1 MSNNKKFML
10 MFTIFLAPKHGE
22 QFTQKTFEEFV
33 SHSLVEAGL
42 ASELLEPAIAVIP
55 DSGHVLKVNGV
66 VVAFNEKEP
75 CLKAAFVLKPYLRLE
90 TYTVPLNE
98 ALPLNC
104 FRAIVHM
111 RTFVEAADIWQKL
124 AQKAISTPLTAVFY
138 GYANGT
144 LAFGSMRQIV
154 GEDVGAWKIS
164 AHNFFKEVGASSLIF
179 EVR

>member
-1 MSNNKKFML
+1 

-22 QFTQKTFEEFV
+22 NFSQKKFEEFV
-33 SHSLVEAGL
+33 SHSLVEAGI
-42 ASELLEPAIAVIP
+42 APELLSPAVAVIP
-55 DSGHVLKVNGV
+55 DNGNVLKTNGI
-66 VVAFNEKEP
+66 VVAFNEKED
-75 CLKAAFVLKPYLRLE
+75 CLRAAFVLKPYLRLE

>member
-1 MSNNKKFML
+1 MSNYKKL
-10 MFTIFLAPKHGE
+10 STMFTIFLAPKHGE
-22 QFTQKTFEEFV
+22 QFTQNRFEEFV
-33 SHSLVEAGL
+33 SVSLIAGGL
-42 ASELLEPAIAVIP
+42 LPDLLEPAIAVIP
-55 DSGHVLKVNGV
+55 DSGNALKVNGV

-75 CLKAAFVLKPYLRLE
+75 CLRAAFILKPYLRLE
-90 TYTVPLNE
+90 AYTVPLNE

-111 RTFVEAADIWQKL
+111 RTFGEAADIWQKL

-164 AHNFFKEVGASSLIF
+164 AHNFFKGVGASSLIF